1 MSELFKDSLIKTV
14 TFLFLIEHSIPE
26 WNDWVNDSTTHSWS
40 ANKVKQRRTE
50 VITIHGTLI
59 HLAANKLDIVLSFL
73 NENKVTLY
81 IWAPILTVN

>member
-14 TFLFLIEHSIPE
+14 TFFIPE
-26 WNDWVNDSTTHSWS
+26 WTDWVNDSTTHLWS
-40 ANKVKQRRTE
+40 ANKVKQVKHRWTD

-59 HLAANKLDIVLSFL
+59 NLAANKLDILLSFL